1 MAKHDSVHLTF
12 INAADMSNLTEE
24 AVVVDGDGFDDDA
37 DAAEPL
43 ITKQA
48 KSPLHRDTED
58 KRLAAAADVSSP
70 RWAVIV
76 QSKQS

>member
-1 MAKHDSVHLTF
+1 
-12 INAADMSNLTEE
+12 MSNLTDE
-24 AVVVDGDGFDDDA
+24 AVGDEEGFDDDA

-58 KRLAAAADVSSP
+58 KKLAAAADVSSP

>member
-1 MAKHDSVHLTF
+1 
-12 INAADMSNLTEE
+12 MSNVTDE
-24 AVVVDGDGFDDDA
+24 AVVDSDGFDDDA
-37 DAAEPL
+37 DAAAEPL

-58 KRLAAAADVSSP
+58 KKLAAADVSSP